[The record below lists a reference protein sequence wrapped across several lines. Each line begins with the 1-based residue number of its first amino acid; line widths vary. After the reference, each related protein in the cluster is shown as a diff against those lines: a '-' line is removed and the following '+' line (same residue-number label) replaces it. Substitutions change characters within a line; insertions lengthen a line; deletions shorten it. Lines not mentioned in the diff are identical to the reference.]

1 MLKKYAR
8 IGITGD
14 SVTDCGRAHPVGCR
28 NTGLGNGY
36 AFFVDTAL
44 SALYP
49 EQKIW
54 VDNTGISGNTSKQ
67 LLERFDEDVL
77 SRNPDVI
84 TVMIGINNVWR
95 HFDIGS
101 YFPESL
107 KELDLPHY
115 ESNLRKII
123 EKTLVKNCKLV
134 LITPYFLEP
143 NKNDPIRKMCDEYSA
158 AVKALADEYGTYFCD
173 VQSAFDKF
181 MEKESAYL
189 LSNDRVHPNQIGHYI
204 LANEL
209 LKILETVEL

>member
-54 VDNTGISGNTSKQ
+54 VDNTGIGGNTSKQ
-67 LLERFDEDVL
+67 LLERFDEEVL
-77 SRNPDVI
+77 SRNPDVL

-101 YFPESL
+101 YFPEGL

-123 EKTLVKNCKLV
+123 EKTLARNCKLI
-134 LITPYFLEP
+134 LLSPYFLEP
-143 NKNDPIRKMCDEYSA
+143 NKNDPLRKMCDEYGD
-158 AVKALADEYGTYFCD
+158 VIKKLTEEYGTYYCD

-189 LSNDRVHPNQIGHYI
+189 LSNDRVHPNQTGHYI
-204 LANEL
+204 IANEL
-209 LKILETVEL
+209 LKVLKTVEL

>member
-84 TVMIGINNVWR
+84 TVMIISR
-95 HFDIGS
+95 H
-101 YFPESL
+101 
-107 KELDLPHY
+107 
-115 ESNLRKII
+115 
-123 EKTLVKNCKLV
+123 KT
-134 LITPYFLEP
+134 
-143 NKNDPIRKMCDEYSA
+143 SA
-158 AVKALADEYGTYFCD
+158 GFVGVAGFNT
-173 VQSAFDKF
+173 
-181 MEKESAYL
+181 
-189 LSNDRVHPNQIGHYI
+189 N
-204 LANEL
+204 
-209 LKILETVEL
+209 KILRI